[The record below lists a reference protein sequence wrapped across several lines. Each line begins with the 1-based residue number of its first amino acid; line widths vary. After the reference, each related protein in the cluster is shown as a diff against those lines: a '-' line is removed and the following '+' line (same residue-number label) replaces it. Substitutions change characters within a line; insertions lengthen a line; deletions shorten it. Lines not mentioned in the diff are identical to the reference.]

1 MRSAPHKLRQDQS
14 APLDPHHT
22 HFILVPGKNWG
33 DESFWIDQIAIQ
45 LAGDQPSVAVL
56 VNGGKIAHDQDVPS
70 NLEHLTTELEGIFKT
85 TT

>member
-33 DESFWIDQIAIQ
+33 DESSWIAQIATQ